1 MKSLKFKKILSIL
14 LKIEFKIPVRNKIY
28 LVDGGENNFLKKIIK
43 KNVAVYNRE
52 KFNFL
57 ILIQLIFKKKFS
69 SFDFHLNYLETYLKF
84 VQAKVFI
91 STIDNNPLYWSIKK
105 RIPNLKVLLI
115 QNGWR
120 MKGGDIFDKKKII
133 PKNNYQVDYFFTF
146 NASVS
151 RLYSKY
157 INANFVEIGSYKN
170 NFNSIKKNKKNN
182 KILYV
187 SEFKDERHRFEKK
200 KYKISYDSY
209 MRPDRHLLP
218 FLKEFCL
225 KNKFRLEILP
235 RSFSEKEYLFYRNI
249 LGERDW
255 TYKNKIK
262 NSYQYTDK
270 VNLVVFICTTLGY
283 EVIARKNKVAG
294 FCCKL
299 HPYLPKKKGSRSFGW
314 PIYGYKDSGFFWVNK
329 MNLNNFEKKLN
340 NLMKMSKTQWN
351 LKISNYR
358 NNIMIYNKNNY
369 KLREV
374 ISKVC
379 NNL

>member
-1 MKSLKFKKILSIL
+1 MNDSKFKKILSIL
-14 LKIEFKIPVRNKIY
+14 LKIEFKIPFKNKIY
-28 LVDGGENNFLKKIIK
+28 LVDRSENNFLKKIIK
-43 KNVAVYNRE
+43 KNFTVYNTE
-52 KFNFL
+52 KFNFF

-69 SFDFHLNYLETYLKF
+69 SFDFHLNYLETYLRF

-120 MKGGDIFDKKKII
+120 LKSNDIFDKIKII

-151 RLYSKY
+151 KLYSKY
-157 INANFVEIGSYKN
+157 IDANFVEIGSCKN

-187 SEFKDERHRFEKK
+187 SEFLDEKK
-200 KYKISYDSY
+200 CKISYDSY
-209 MRPDRHLLP
+209 TKPDRCLLL

-235 RSFSEKEYLFYRNI
+235 GSFSEKEYLFYRNI
-249 LGERDW
+249 LGTKGW

-262 NSYQYTDK
+262 NSYQYTDM
-270 VNLVVFICTTLGY
+270 VNLVVFISSTLGY

-299 HPYLPKKKGSRSFGW
+299 SQYLPKKKGSRCFGW
-314 PIYGYKDSGFFWVNK
+314 PIYDYKDSGFFWVNK
-329 MNLNNFEKKLN
+329 MDLNNFEKKLN
-340 NLMKMSKTQWN
+340 NLIKMPKTQWN

-358 NNIMIYNKNNY
+358 KNIMIYNKNNY
-369 KLREV
+369 KLREI

>member
-1 MKSLKFKKILSIL
+1 MNDSKFKKILSIV
-14 LKIEFKIPVRNKIY
+14 LKIEFKIPAKNKIF
-28 LVDGGENNFLKKIIK
+28 LVSGSKNNFLKKIIK
-43 KNVAVYNRE
+43 KNLTVYNRE
-52 KFNFL
+52 KFNFFIL
-57 ILIQLIFKKKFS
+57 ILLIFKKKFS
-69 SFDFHLNYLETYLKF
+69 SFDFHLNYLETYLRF
-84 VQAKVFI
+84 AQAKVFI

-105 RIPNLKVLLI
+105 RIPNLIVLLI

-120 MKGGDIFDKKKII
+120 MKNGDIFNEKKLIL
-133 PKNNYQVDYFFTF
+133 KNKYQVDYFFTF
-146 NASVS
+146 NSS
-151 RLYSKY
+151 FSKLYSKY
-157 INANFVEIGSYKN
+157 IDANFISIGSYIN
-170 NFNSIKKNKKNN
+170 NFNSVNKCKKNN
-182 KILYV
+182 KILYL
-187 SEFKDERHRFEKK
+187 SEFKNEKDIIKSK
-200 KYKISYDSY
+200 KNKTPYDY
-209 MRPDRHLLP
+209 YTRPDRHLLP

-225 KNKFRLEILP
+225 KNKFRFEILP

-249 LGERDW
+249 LGTKGW
-255 TYKNKIK
+255 VYKNNVK
-262 NSYQYTDK
+262 NSYKYTDK

-283 EVIARKNKVAG
+283 EVIARKNKLAG

-299 HPYLPKKKGSRSFGW
+299 DPYLPQKKGSRSFGW

-358 NNIMIYNKNNY
+358 DDIMIYNKNNY
-369 KLREV
+369 KLRKI